1 MVKVVLIKK
10 NGNLKCSSVKITIL
24 SEIYK
29 KCGFINNK
37 NFKKRHTWKEN
48 NHFYSIYAKDNGKAG
63 SENKYELP
71 PPLDSKLYFGTMII
85 LKHSDETICLEN
97 LLNLSMDEYNNLYEK
112 LFGGFEELGDDTEE
126 SEEEYVDPKNLT
138 KEGYDKSSGFIVSDI
153 DEDSDTD
160 FSSVEEEYEDN
171 DEDDSLEDNSYS
183 EPEEEGEE
191 EEEEEEEE
199 DEDEEEDEEDDDSS
213 LDSDKE
219 DSYLSEE
226 DFEDSDD
233 E

>member
-1 MVKVVLIKK
+1 MVKVILIKK

-48 NHFYSIYAKDNGKAG
+48 NYYYSIYAKDNGKAG
-63 SENKYELP
+63 SENKYEMP

-85 LKHSDETICLEN
+85 LKHSGETICLEN

-112 LFGGFEELGDDTEE
+112 LFGGFEDLGDCD
-126 SEEEYVDPKNLT
+126 SEVSEDSIDEHETT
-138 KEGYDKSSGFIVSDI
+138 KQGYSKEDNFIVSD
-153 DEDSDTD
+153 DEDCDIFDEDELIEEECSDTD
-160 FSSVEEEYEDN
+160 
-171 DEDDSLEDNSYS
+171 
-183 EPEEEGEE
+183 
-191 EEEEEEEE
+191 
-199 DEDEEEDEEDDDSS
+199 
-213 LDSDKE
+213 
-219 DSYLSEE
+219 
-226 DFEDSDD
+226 DD